1 MSPPRYAIIH
11 LSENDDFGNESGK
24 VTAVHLSDSQNYD
37 RMPDLELESSY
48 IDDDFESD
56 GPSCEAVGNM
66 LLIAGQP
73 YRFHDRR
80 SHVGNV
86 FWNAYVVGLKDARR
100 LARDL
105 IQHHGFTVDAVC
117 EEQPF
122 LSKRE
127 AGL

>member
-1 MSPPRYAIIH
+1 MTNRLVIID
-11 LSENDDFGNESGK
+11 LCENDDHGNESGK
-24 VTAVHLSDSQNYD
+24 VTAVHFSDSLNYD
-37 RMPDLELESSY
+37 CLPVLELESTSV
-48 IDDDFESD
+48 DDDFELE
-56 GPSCEAVGNM
+56 GPSCDAVGNM

-80 SHVGNV
+80 SHVGNI
-86 FWNAYVVGLKDARR
+86 FWNAYVVELKDARR